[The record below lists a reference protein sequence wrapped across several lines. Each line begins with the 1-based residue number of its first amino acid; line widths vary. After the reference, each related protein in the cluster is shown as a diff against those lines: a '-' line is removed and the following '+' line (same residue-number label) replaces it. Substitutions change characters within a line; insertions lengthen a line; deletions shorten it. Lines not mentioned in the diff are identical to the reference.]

1 MSFKLTKYQNYVRG
15 LLSPLLQTSKKK
27 FNLLTKRFKYHVSTV
42 YLIYF
47 KKHFELPTTHSKPIF
62 LQSTAE
68 VFISVIVK
76 CCVFVFNNIFLAS
89 LVTLRLA

>member
-27 FNLLTKRFKYHVSTV
+27 FNLLTKRFKYHVSIV

-47 KKHFELPTTHSKPIF
+47 KNILNY
-62 LQSTAE
+62 LQH
-68 VFISVIVK
+68 
-76 CCVFVFNNIFLAS
+76 
-89 LVTLRLA
+89 TLNQYFYNLLLKFSFP